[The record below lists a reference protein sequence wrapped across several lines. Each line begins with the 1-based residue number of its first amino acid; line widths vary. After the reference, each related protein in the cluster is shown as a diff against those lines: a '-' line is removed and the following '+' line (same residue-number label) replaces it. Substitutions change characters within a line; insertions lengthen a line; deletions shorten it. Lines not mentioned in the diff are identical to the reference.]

1 MKHGKSSRVTLLA
14 VLLFTADAVTLQ
26 AQAPQQA
33 GDSPKAD
40 SSTAKK
46 DKKPKQTDAAAQTL
60 SETPAASPL
69 TANKPAAAPTAATPP
84 GRPSSGTPAS
94 KPATAQQT
102 RAANG
107 GGVVWVNT
115 DSRIYHK
122 PGTRW
127 YGKTKHGKYMTEADA
142 KRAGYRAAAKE

>member
-1 MKHGKSSRVTLLA
+1 MKIPRLA
-14 VLLFTADAVTLQ
+14 LFAGLLFAAGSVTVR
-26 AQAPQQA
+26 AQAPPGT
-33 GDSPKAD
+33 GDPPKAD
-40 SSTAKK
+40 SSTARK
-46 DKKPKQTDAAAQTL
+46 DKKSKQTAAAAQTPT
-60 SETPAASPL
+60 ETPAASPA
-69 TANKPAAAPTAATPP
+69 TANKPATASTAATPP
-84 GRPSSGTPAS
+84 RTPSSGTPAS
-94 KPATAQQT
+94 KPATSQQT
-102 RAANG
+102 REANG

>member
-1 MKHGKSSRVTLLA
+1 MLLA
-14 VLLFTADAVTLQ
+14 ALLFAATGLTVR
-26 AQAPQQA
+26 AQAAQQT
-33 GDSPKAD
+33 GDAPKAD
-40 SSTAKK
+40 SSAAKK
-46 DKKPKQTDAAAQTL
+46 GKKPKQTDAAAQTP
-60 SETPAASPL
+60 SETPAASPA
-69 TANKPAAAPTAATPP
+69 TANKPAAAPAT
-84 GRPSSGTPAS
+84 G
-94 KPATAQQT
+94 QQT

-142 KRAGYRAAAKE
+142 KRAGYSAAAKE

>member
-1 MKHGKSSRVTLLA
+1 MKNPRLALLAALLFAAASVTLR
-14 VLLFTADAVTLQ
+14 
-26 AQAPQQA
+26 AQAPQQTS
-33 GDSPKAD
+33 DSPKAD

-46 DKKPKQTDAAAQTL
+46 DKKPKQTDPAAQTP
-60 SETPAASPL
+60 SETPASEPA
-69 TANKPAAAPTAATPP
+69 TANKPAAPTAATHQ
-84 GRPSSGTPAS
+84 GTPSSGTPAS
-94 KPATAQQT
+94 KPATPQQT
-102 RAANG
+102 RPAANG

-142 KRAGYRAAAKE
+142 KKAGYRAAAKE

>member
-1 MKHGKSSRVTLLA
+1 MKRMKSPRLA
-14 VLLFTADAVTLQ
+14 LVAALLFAAGSVTVR
-26 AQAPQQA
+26 AQAPQQT
-33 GDSPKAD
+33 GDAPKAD

-46 DKKPKQTDAAAQTL
+46 DKKPKQTDASAQTP
-60 SETPAASPL
+60 SETPAASPA
-69 TANKPAAAPTAATPP
+69 TTSKPAAAPAAATPP
-84 GRPSSGTPAS
+84 GTPSSGAPAS
-94 KPATAQQT
+94 KPATPQQT

-115 DSRIYHK
+115 DSRVYHK

-142 KRAGYRAAAKE
+142 KRAGYRAAKE

>member
-1 MKHGKSSRVTLLA
+1 MRNGKSSRVTLLA
-14 VLLFTADAVTLQ
+14 VLMFTAGAATVW
-26 AQAPQQA
+26 AQAPQQT
-33 GDSPKAD
+33 GDPPKAD
-40 SSTAKK
+40 SSAARKE
-46 DKKPKQTDAAAQTL
+46 KKPKQTDVAAETP
-60 SETPAASPL
+60 SETPAASPA
-69 TANKPAAAPTAATPP
+69 TANKPVAAPTAATSP
-84 GRPSSGTPAS
+84 GAPSGGTPAS

>member
-1 MKHGKSSRVTLLA
+1 MKRRKNPRLALLA
-14 VLLFTADAVTLQ
+14 SLLFAAGSVTAQ
-26 AQAPQQA
+26 AQAPQQT
-33 GDSPKAD
+33 GDPPKAD
-40 SSTAKK
+40 SSAAGKE
-46 DKKPKQTDAAAQTL
+46 KKPKQTDVAAQTP
-60 SETPAASPL
+60 SETPAASPA
-69 TANKPAAAPTAATPP
+69 TANKPAAAPTAATSP
-84 GRPSSGTPAS
+84 GAPSGGTPAS

-102 RAANG
+102 REANG